1 MAEKPDLTPNQAKAF
16 SDTLFD
22 KIIAGAEAVRDL
34 DEKITRMYRKI
45 DQTRNAKSGTACTN
59 AFITILADEDGPA
72 QLRLIYRKGDSSEL
86 YQSHSLFTHRCAQS
100 SLGASIRPTRN
111 VG

>member
-1 MAEKPDLTPNQAKAF
+1 MTAFGKTMAGKPDLSPDQAKAF

-45 DQTRNAKSGTACTN
+45 DQTRAAKSGTACTN

-86 YQSHSLFTHRCAQS
+86 
-100 SLGASIRPTRN
+100 
-111 VG
+111 